1 MKYPALEK
9 FMPAM
14 GITYE
19 IEPDSIGETSGGYQ
33 ELCIHI
39 TVFYRGNIELDQY
52 RCYKHKQNVDIR
64 YSIGHTVK
72 GAKEGVLAVLGD
84 DYKVENYF
92 EYLAK
97 IKAIE
102 YFEKEST

>member
-19 IEPDSIGETSGGYQ
+19 IEPDSIGEASGGYQ

-64 YSIGHTVK
+64 YSMGHTVK
-72 GAKEGVLAVLGD
+72 GVKEGILAVLGD

-97 IKAIE
+97 MKAIE
-102 YFEKEST
+102 YFEKE

>member
-9 FMPAM
+9 FMSAM

-19 IEPDSIGETSGGYQ
+19 IEPDSISEESGGYQ
-33 ELCIHI
+33 LLCVHI
-39 TVFYRGNIELDQY
+39 TVFYRGDIELDQY
-52 RCYKHKQNVDIR
+52 RCYLYKENVDIR
-64 YSIGHTVK
+64 YHIGHTVK
-72 GAKEGVLAVLGD
+72 GTKEGILAALGD

-92 EYLAK
+92 ENLAK

>member
-9 FMPAM
+9 FMSAM

-19 IEPDSIGETSGGYQ
+19 IEPDSIGEAGGGYQ
-33 ELCIHI
+33 DLCVHI

-52 RCYKHKQNVDIR
+52 RCYKHKPNVDIR

-72 GAKEGVLAVLGD
+72 GVREGILAVLGD
-84 DYKVENYF
+84 DFKVTNYF
-92 EYLAK
+92 EDLAK
-97 IKAIE
+97 MKAIE
-102 YFEKEST
+102 YFEKE